1 MVIELGAGFMR
12 VGLRTCLL
20 VLLCQT
26 LIAMAWAQEQP
37 FANRL
42 ADHPSPYLALHG
54 SDPVAWQE
62 WNAETVARARRENK
76 LLYVSVG
83 YFACHWCHVMQRE
96 SYKNPEI
103 AALLNRH
110 FIPVKVDRELNNGLD
125 DALQGFSERLNRIA
139 GWPLN
144 AFVTPEGYP
153 VFVMLYAPP
162 DEFRVVLQRLAQRWQ
177 ADSDGIR
184 RLARQAAPPPSV
196 RPKSAPVTATRTARG
211 TRDFLA
217 SAWQEADMLH
227 GGFGQVSKFP
237 MAPQLALLLELAA
250 RKPDSKLNEF
260 LRLTLDQMAS
270 RALQDHVGGG
280 FFRYTT
286 DPAWE
291 TPHFEKML
299 YDNAQLAMLY
309 LQAAGTLRQPRYRS
323 TAMAA
328 LDFMRNELQDEAGGL
343 YSSTSAV
350 DEKGREGAAYLW
362 EPGELES
369 LLSPETLTA
378 ARRVWQLNGP
388 RPFQYGYLPVE
399 YQTPTERER
408 GLLDQAYV
416 DLRTA
421 RKART
426 LPKDSKMNA
435 GLNGLALSAFSQGQH
450 LAPAYRQSADRIMDF
465 LVKYLIRG
473 DRLMKS
479 LAKGQV
485 LPGAELE
492 DYAYVVQGLLD
503 YADATGDANS
513 RVLALKLSHTA
524 WALFWS
530 EAGWKR
536 EAQPLLATLKPE
548 PALADGALA
557 SPSDVLIL
565 ASLRLKD
572 KQLTRQARQAA
583 AWVIPGFARDPLS
596 FPTRVRVLGR
606 LAN

>member
-1 MVIELGAGFMR
+1 M
-12 VGLRTCLL
+12 
-20 VLLCQT
+20 LLCQT

-103 AALLNRH
+103 AALLNRY

-184 RLARQAAPPPSV
+184 RLARQAAPPPSL
-196 RPKSAPVTATRTARG
+196 RPKSAPLNATRTARG

-217 SAWQEADMLH
+217 SAWREADMLH

-250 RKPDSKLNEF
+250 RKSDSKLNEF

-309 LQAAGTLRQPRYRS
+309 LQAAETLQQPRYRG
-323 TAMAA
+323 TAMGA

-378 ARRVWQLNGP
+378 ARRVWQLDGP

-399 YQTPTERER
+399 YLTPTERER

-435 GLNGLALSAFSQGQH
+435 GLNGLALSAFSHGQH

-465 LVKYLIRG
+465 LVKHLIRG

-485 LPGAELE
+485 LAGAELE

-572 KQLTRQARQAA
+572 KQLTRRARQAA

-596 FPTRVRVLGR
+596 FPTRVRVLQQ
-606 LAN
+606 LANN

>member
-1 MVIELGAGFMR
+1 MRIALRAG
-12 VGLRTCLL
+12 LL
-20 VLLCQT
+20 VLLCQA
-26 LIAMAWAQEQP
+26 LALSAWAQSQP
-37 FANRL
+37 LANRL

-103 AALLNRH
+103 AALLNRY

-144 AFVTPEGYP
+144 AFVSPEGYP
-153 VFVMLYAPP
+153 AFVMLYAPP

-184 RLARQAAPPPSV
+184 RLARQAAPSPSL
-196 RPKSAPVTATRTARG
+196 RPRSAPVTAARTARG
-211 TRDFLA
+211 IQDFLA
-217 SAWQEADMLH
+217 SVWQEADMLH

-260 LRLTLDQMAS
+260 LRLTLDQMAA
-270 RALQDHVGGG
+270 RALHDHVGGG

-309 LQAAGTLRQPRYRS
+309 LQAAETLRQPRYRS
-323 TAMAA
+323 TAMGA
-328 LDFMRNELQDEAGGL
+328 LDFMRNELQDAAGGL

-362 EPGELES
+362 EPAELES
-369 LLSPETLTA
+369 LLSPEIMTA
-378 ARRVWQLNGP
+378 ARRVWQLDGP

-399 YQTPTERER
+399 YLMSTEREQS
-408 GLLDQAYV
+408 LLDQAYA
-416 DLRTA
+416 DLKTA
-421 RKART
+421 RKARS
-426 LPKDSKMNA
+426 LPKDRKMNA

-450 LAPAYRQSADRIMDF
+450 LAPEYRKSADRIRDF

-485 LPGAELE
+485 LAGTELE

-503 YADATGDANS
+503 YADATNDANS

-536 EAQPLLATLKPE
+536 EAKPLLATLKPE

-583 AWVIPGFARDPLS
+583 AWVIPGLTRDPYS
-596 FPTRVRVLGR
+596 FPTRMRVLGR